1 MDYLA
6 NSMDVPEI
14 SSATSEISVISNNVI
29 QINNF
34 VSIGEYD
41 DNKISINTKTNNIV
55 VIGYGFGIKSI
66 SEIFIQ
72 IEGTI
77 NSISVEGCD

>member
-66 SEIFIQ
+66 SEKFIQ

-77 NSISVEGCD
+77 KSISFEGCD